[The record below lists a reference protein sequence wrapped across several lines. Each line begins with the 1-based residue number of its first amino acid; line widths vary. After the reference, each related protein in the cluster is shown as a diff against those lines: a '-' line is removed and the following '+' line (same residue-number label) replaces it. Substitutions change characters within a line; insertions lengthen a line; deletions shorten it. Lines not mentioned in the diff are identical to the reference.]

1 MDAGHDRTGTHRLH
15 AALASLGVRRPWLV
29 LALVALFATVAGASI
44 YGIRV
49 STSRYALVSP
59 DNPFQ
64 ARLLT
69 FFERFGLQDPLV
81 LVLEGGSPS
90 ERREVQRAVCAKLER
105 EPELTGRV
113 LCRIGPSE
121 LAEIALLWEPKA
133 VRDGLAPF
141 GDGGLARVVEGGVPG
156 WLGAVEKG
164 ISGALEGRGG
174 GTADPEQMTKGPAML
189 ARMLRALDAELAG
202 GDGLAGLEL
211 GKAATAGP
219 RGPRVDEAGFL
230 VGASGNYHLIVMFP
244 ELPGSEGY
252 ELAPLIAKVR
262 RLYAEVPLG
271 PVRPALTGMPAVATD
286 ELVAVNRGLEISTI
300 GTGLGLV
307 LLLYLGYRSVRYTV
321 MALVPLGVGTLLTVA
336 LARALF
342 GGLNI
347 VTSSFVSV
355 LMGIG
360 INYAIF
366 LLARYSE
373 ELRSGAGQEAAL
385 RGALGKTGTGI
396 LISAATTILAFAT
409 VTITE
414 FTAYRQLGLL
424 VGLGI
429 VVMVLLTWFV
439 SPALARAMDP
449 SGVRRAADE
458 FVGLNH
464 LEALVK
470 RGRWPFLAA
479 ALALSVFGVGFARGL
494 RFNARYFDF
503 LPASAE
509 SVRGLTAVE
518 SDGGASPVFANLWA
532 PDVESARALT
542 EKVRGLELVGGVD
555 SATDLLPPLSDER
568 MGALKET
575 VAALGKKPDFARLR
589 DRERSAKKVI
599 EKVRALSD
607 AFDEVA
613 FAMRRADLSTQ
624 AIDDAKKACG
634 ELEKTL
640 AGLPD
645 DGREALARVEVG
657 SADILERAWTTAENV
672 ALRGAYQASDL
683 PSVFRARYAGKDG
696 KALAIYAQPGIDIWD
711 EARAIAF
718 SRQLL
723 AAAPEASGFALE
735 VDAYQLDIKR
745 SFTLAC
751 YLTMALAFLTCCLG
765 FRSLK
770 DSLLA
775 MLPVLVG
782 LAAMMAFMAV
792 FGVHV
797 NVANIVAFPLSLG
810 MGVEAGAHV
819 MSRCRQ
825 SEADRNGRARFAD
838 IVAGTGTGV
847 MLASTTTIVGFGALI
862 AADYRAMKGLG
873 IVMCVGMTMNLL
885 AALVFL
891 PALLLVTKRVE

>member
-1 MDAGHDRTGTHRLH
+1 MEAGKDRTGTHRLH

-29 LALVALFATVAGASI
+29 LVLVGLFAAVAGASI

-49 STSRYALVSP
+49 STSRYGLVSP

-81 LVLEGGSPS
+81 LVLEGGSSS
-90 ERREVQRAVCAKLER
+90 ERREVQRAVCAKLEK
-105 EPELTGRV
+105 EPEFKGRV
-113 LCRIGPSE
+113 LCRVGPSE
-121 LAEIALLWEPKA
+121 VAEVALLWDPKA
-133 VRDGLAPF
+133 VREGLAQ
-141 GDGGLARVVEGGVPG
+141 GAEGGLAQVVEGGVTG

-164 ISGALEGRGG
+164 ISGALEGRGAP
-174 GTADPEQMTKGPAML
+174 ADPEQMKKGPVML

-202 GDGLAGLEL
+202 RDGLGGLEL
-211 GKAATAGP
+211 GKAAVGGP
-219 RGPRVDEAGFL
+219 RGPRVDEAGYL
-230 VGASGNYHLIVMFP
+230 VGASGNYHMIVMFP

-286 ELVAVNRGLEISTI
+286 ELVAVNRGLEISTV

-307 LLLYLGYRSVRYTV
+307 LLLYLGYRSLRYTV
-321 MALVPLGVGTLLTVA
+321 MTLVPLGVGTLLTVA

-373 ELRSGAGQEAAL
+373 ELREGADQEAAL

-396 LISAATTILAFAT
+396 LISAATTILAFTT

-429 VVMVLLTWFV
+429 VVMVLLTWIV

-449 SGVRRAADE
+449 NGKRRAADE
-458 FVGLNH
+458 FVGLKH
-464 LEALVK
+464 LEGLVK
-470 RGRWPFLAA
+470 RGRWPSLVVAV
-479 ALALSVFGVGFARGL
+479 ALSVFGVVVARGL

-503 LPASAE
+503 LPSSAE

-532 PDVESARALT
+532 SNVESARALT
-542 EKVRGLELVGGVD
+542 EKVRGLELVGTVD

-568 MGALKET
+568 LGALKET
-575 VAALGKKPDFARLR
+575 MAALGKKPDFVRLR
-589 DRERSAKKVI
+589 ERERSAKRVI
-599 EKVRALSD
+599 EKVRALAD

-613 FAMRRADLSTQ
+613 FAMRRADLSTE

-645 DGREALARVEVG
+645 DGRESLARVELG
-657 SADILERAWTTAENV
+657 AADILERAWTTAENV
-672 ALRGAYQASDL
+672 ASRGAYQASDL

-696 KALAIYAQPGIDIWD
+696 KALAIYAQPAVDIWD
-711 EARAIAF
+711 EQRAIAF

-751 YLTMALAFLTCCLG
+751 YLTTALAFLTCFLG
-765 FRSLK
+765 FRSFK

-775 MLPVLVG
+775 MFPVLVG
-782 LAAMMAFMAV
+782 LAAMTAFMAV
-792 FGVHV
+792 FGVQV

-825 SEADRNGRARFAD
+825 SELDRVGKARFAD

-891 PALLLVTKRVE
+891 PALLLVTNRVE